1 MGVYLNRI
9 GTVKYSHNWP
19 VKGSPPGNP
28 EEDAY
33 IKKEVILHKSLFF
46 FFLIISPSFPPLRLR
61 VRVAVPPPVRSVSA
75 SLGRRLSDHLDAVLL
90 ELRSKQ
96 RILILQLFNL
106 KNKKKPKKN
115 LINNIFIPVTA

>member
-1 MGVYLNRI
+1 MGGYLNRI

-46 FFLIISPSFPPLRLR
+46 FFIISPSFPPLRLR
-61 VRVAVPPPVRSVSA
+61 VRVVVPLAVRSVSA
-75 SLGRRLSDHLDAVLL
+75 SLGRCLSDHLDAVLL

-106 KNKKKPKKN
+106 KNKKKKKKKSH
-115 LINNIFIPVTA
+115 

>member
-46 FFLIISPSFPPLRLR
+46 FFFHHLAFFSTASVASPGGGASPRSFCLRFTG
-61 VRVAVPPPVRSVSA
+61 AA
-75 SLGRRLSDHLDAVLL
+75 SLRPSRCRAAGVAL
-90 ELRSKQ
+90 EATHSHSSA
-96 RILILQLFNL
+96 LQS
-106 KNKKKPKKN
+106 
-115 LINNIFIPVTA
+115 

>member
-1 MGVYLNRI
+1 MGGYLNRI

-33 IKKEVILHKSLFF
+33 IKKEVILHKSLFVF
-46 FFLIISPSFPPLRLR
+46 FSSSRLLFHRFGCESGWRCLPPFVLSPLHWGGVSPTISMPCCWSCARSNAFSFFSSSILRT
-61 VRVAVPPPVRSVSA
+61 
-75 SLGRRLSDHLDAVLL
+75 
-90 ELRSKQ
+90 
-96 RILILQLFNL
+96 
-106 KNKKKPKKN
+106 KKKKKN

>member
-1 MGVYLNRI
+1 MGGYLNRI

-33 IKKEVILHKSLFF
+33 IKKEVILHKSLFCF
-46 FFLIISPSFPPLRLR
+46 FSSSRLLFHHFGCESGWR
-61 VRVAVPPPVRSVSA
+61 CLPPVRSVSA

-106 KNKKKPKKN
+106 KNKKKISLTTSSSP
-115 LINNIFIPVTA
+115 